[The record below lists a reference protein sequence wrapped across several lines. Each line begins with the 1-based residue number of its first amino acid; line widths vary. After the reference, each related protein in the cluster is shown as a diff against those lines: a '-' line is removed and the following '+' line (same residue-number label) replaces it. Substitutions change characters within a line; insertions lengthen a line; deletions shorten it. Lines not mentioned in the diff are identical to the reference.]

1 MARLQE
7 NGIIIYSR
15 RELQATPPYWM
26 RDAGLGGRGNL
37 NPNDPAAK
45 LGMLPGQT
53 LARDLFPDP
62 RPTKKDE
69 MVQIAELLMG
79 SHQPEI

>member
-7 NGIIIYSR
+7 NGIIIYSK

-26 RDAGLGGRGNL
+26 RDAGLGGRVHL
-37 NPNDPAAK
+37 NPNDPAAR
-45 LGMLPGQT
+45 LGFLPGQT
-53 LARDLFPDP
+53 LARRLFPDP
-62 RPTKKDE
+62 RPTKQDE

-79 SHQPEI
+79 SDQPAI